1 MFNTHN
7 VIGINKSY
15 KLSQGTGLRGYVT
28 VSYDELCRVFGLPIE
43 IDGED
48 KIQVQWIIR
57 FEVVNEMDG
66 STYSVVSS
74 IYDYKVGPQY
84 VGIAQ
89 GIPFQQVTVWH
100 IGGHRMS
107 DSESVRL
114 VHEAL
119 GQTVD
124 KTLQPAHV

>member
-7 VIGINKSY
+7 IIGHNNAY
-15 KLSQGTGLRGYVT
+15 KMSQGSGLRGYVT
-28 VSYDELCRVFGLPIE
+28 VSYDELCRVFGRPIE

-48 KIQVQWIIR
+48 KVQVQWIIR
-57 FEVVNEMDG
+57 FEVVNEIDG
-66 STYSVVSS
+66 STYSVVAT
-74 IYDYKVGPQY
+74 IYDWKVGPQY
-84 VGIAQ
+84 VGIQ
-89 GIPFQQVTVWH
+89 GVPYQQVTHWH

-107 DSESVRL
+107 DSEPVRL

-124 KTLQPAHV
+124 KALQPAHV